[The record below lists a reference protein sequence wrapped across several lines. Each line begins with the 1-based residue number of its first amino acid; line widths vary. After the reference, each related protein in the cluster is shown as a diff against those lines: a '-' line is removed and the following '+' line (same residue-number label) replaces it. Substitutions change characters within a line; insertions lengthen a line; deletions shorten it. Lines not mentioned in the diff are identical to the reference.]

1 MKYLKDSLKLN
12 KMLKDMITNLMSECD
27 RNTIRQLQVIRIL
40 NGGNQLQTI
49 IMDTPRGYISFTETC
64 NFYKSLYDIGLKLPL
79 SRQDTD
85 RRLLTG
91 SS

>member
-1 MKYLKDSLKLN
+1 MAIITHIEYYL
-12 KMLKDMITNLMSECD
+12 IF
-27 RNTIRQLQVIRIL
+27 
-40 NGGNQLQTI
+40 
-49 IMDTPRGYISFTETC
+49 YFTETC

-91 SS
+91 SSWYDADLVTTFEK